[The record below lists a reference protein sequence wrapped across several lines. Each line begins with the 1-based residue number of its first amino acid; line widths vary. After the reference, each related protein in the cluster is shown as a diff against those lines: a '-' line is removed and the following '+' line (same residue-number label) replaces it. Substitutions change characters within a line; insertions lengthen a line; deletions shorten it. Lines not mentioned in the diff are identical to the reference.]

1 MIKILNPNDII
12 INEIEKDDFLMSLI
26 NNINDSLFKLEQFP
40 INGFK
45 TEIVTEDKISVRQKN
60 LLMYIFGLNG
70 WSFSINFLGETKEK
84 ENHYGIFIIEQ
95 KKVYL
100 N

>member
-1 MIKILNPNDII
+1 MIKIINPNDLII
-12 INEIEKDDFLMSLI
+12 KEIENDEFLMSLI
-26 NNINDSLFKLEQFP
+26 NEINENISDLKELP
-40 INGFK
+40 DNGLRLD
-45 TEIVTEDKISVRQKN
+45 IVVKERITVRQKN
-60 LLMYIFGLNG
+60 LLMYIFSLNG
-70 WSFSINFLGETKEK
+70 WSLSINFIGSSKDE